1 VTAMSPSPIRRP
13 STVAKP
19 PTPPAARKLAKRI
32 LGKDPYDPDTEPV
45 PVDDLDKKIAKS
57 VTRLAEEIAD
67 YAQDIAALTALRDA
81 SIATLTALG
90 KQHELGKVKGDGWT
104 ISPPVGR
111 SVLKKELLL
120 ENGVTVEQ
128 IELSTVM
135 EPGKNYSVRRD
146 RAKP

>member
-1 VTAMSPSPIRRP
+1 VTAMPSPIRRP
-13 STVAKP
+13 ATAAKP

-32 LGKDPYDPDTEPV
+32 LGKDPYDPDSTPV
-45 PVDDLDKKIAKS
+45 PVDELDKKIAKS
-57 VTRLAEEIAD
+57 VARLAEEIAG
-67 YAQDIAALTALRDA
+67 YNEDIAAMTAVKDA
-81 SIATLTALG
+81 AVATLTALA
-90 KQHELGKVKGDGWT
+90 KQHELGKVKGEGWLLM
-104 ISPPVGR
+104 PPTGR

-146 RAKP
+146 RVK